1 MTDENK
7 GTTPETRG
15 RDSGPP
21 LADDAPASLANV
33 NAETGAPVTKEEPV
47 FTEDGEVEEAVGN
60 TEVGKCCSEALVA
73 LGRAARSFLLYE
85 ADNKAITKF
94 LEDLRAKIHMYLS
107 RYGDMVLTVRP
118 WEMALGREVVYVN
131 RDRERSLAFRLF
143 RDGVRKVTLGKSMAW
158 EELSKFLGI
167 ISIRYKGIRQQ
178 EDDVVTLLWKAG
190 FKNITIVAVEGFIP
204 EDEDYIDQQ
213 DRGMLVRGI
222 FHDGSR
228 AFDQPAPE
236 LAERGP
242 LSHVAVDPAR
252 LSELTAETTNLAL
265 PNQAVSLLREV
276 LQTASDPAEPL
287 TLEEARTTIDEI
299 RDFLLS
305 EGLLT
310 HLLSVLKLLK
320 ELHFRTEDEELQ
332 ETLIG
337 AFSDAKALSRII
349 RSVPPG
355 LRELPTDLID
365 LVSAIPGDRVQLLI
379 DILGQERSRHA
390 RWAVRSL
397 LAHFAAD
404 SLDYLVELVG
414 LLDGPAPGDLLLVVA
429 DLNMAKAF
437 EVAMTIDVD
446 AEHELLSTAM
456 GIIERNAYSRE
467 VALKLSQ
474 FLESQHADIRS
485 RSLKVLVSK
494 RERWVFMAIIQRLE
508 RHHTSGIEPH
518 EIEELATA
526 MVQIWQTR
534 ALDQFQRWI
543 KPKGLFRRVIQGQV
557 NLKWAAVH
565 GLAMIPDKSAAKYIQ
580 MVIKDSSGQ
589 LASYAEECLTR
600 QRSLTG
606 GAGNG

>member
-1 MTDENK
+1 VTDENK

>member
-1 MTDENK
+1 
-7 GTTPETRG
+7 
-15 RDSGPP
+15 
-21 LADDAPASLANV
+21 V

-178 EDDVVTLLWKAG
+178 EDDVITLLWKAG

-236 LAERGP
+236 LVERGP

-252 LSELTAETTNLAL
+252 LAELAAETTNLAL
-265 PNQAVSLLREV
+265 PNQAVSLLREI
-276 LQTASDPAEPL
+276 LETAADPAEPL

-305 EGLLT
+305 EGLLS

-320 ELHFRTEDEELQ
+320 ELRFRTEDAELQ
-332 ETLIG
+332 ESLIG

-404 SLDYLVELVG
+404 SVDYLVELVG

-429 DLNMAKAF
+429 DLNMARAF

-508 RHHTSGIEPH
+508 RHHSAGIEPH
-518 EIEELATA
+518 EVEELATA

-543 KPKGLFRRVIQGQV
+543 KPKGLFRRVIQGQA

-600 QRSLTG
+600 QRSLAG

>member
-1 MTDENK
+1 
-7 GTTPETRG
+7 
-15 RDSGPP
+15 
-21 LADDAPASLANV
+21 V